1 MAALSF
7 NQLATHLKGALA
19 PLYVIHGEEAL
30 LSLEALDALRA
41 AAKAQGYLSR
51 EQAIVEAH
59 FDWSAWLQDNDSV
72 SLFSEQKLLE
82 LHIPTGKPGKEGGD
96 ALQQLAARLPQDTV
110 VVVFLP
116 KLERVQLQSKW
127 FTALAQVGQVLEA
140 KVIGLEGLPAW
151 LSGRLADQNLS
162 MTSEALTLFAER
174 VEGNLLA
181 AKQEL
186 DKLALIFPE
195 GTELSWD
202 DVQDAIANVARFD
215 VFQLASAWMRGD
227 ATRVVRLLEGLAQE
241 GGEPVLLLWALSED
255 IRLLLRLKAGLA
267 QNQTIQSMSRALR
280 LWGEK
285 QNLAPQAL
293 NRLGTGQLLS
303 ALQTCAQ
310 IDRQIKGAEDG
321 DAWLG
326 LKNLA
331 LTLAK

>member
-7 NQLATHLKGALA
+7 NQLASHLKGPLA

-51 EQAIVEAH
+51 EQSMVENH
-59 FDWSAWLQDNDSV
+59 FDWSSWLQDNDSV

-96 ALQQLAARLPQDTV
+96 ALQQLVQRLPQDTV
-110 VVVFLP
+110 VVILLP

-127 FTALAQVGQVLEA
+127 FTALAQAAQVLEA
-140 KVIGLEGLPAW
+140 KAIGLEGLPAW

-162 MTSEALTLFAER
+162 MTTEALALFAER

-202 DVQDAIANVARFD
+202 DVQEAIAHVARFD
-215 VFQLASAWMRGD
+215 VFQLAAAWMRGD
-227 ATRVVRLLEGLAQE
+227 ATRVVKLLDGLAQE

-267 QNQTIQSMSRALR
+267 QNQTIQSMSRSLR

-285 QNLAPQAL
+285 QHLAPKAL
-293 NRLGTGQLLS
+293 NRLGTGQLLN

-310 IDRQIKGAEDG
+310 IDRQIKGAEAG